1 MLMDLQT
8 IDTCRTESKWRTI
21 TRMTFDDIRDDE
33 DVLSSSWS
41 GIIELFLVVV
51 ASILHAAF
59 FHNDVVVAASTYKKR
74 GRR

>member
-1 MLMDLQT
+1 
-8 IDTCRTESKWRTI
+8 
-21 TRMTFDDIRDDE
+21 MTFDDIRDDE

-59 FHNDVVVAASTYKKR
+59 FTMTLLLLLRHTKR
-74 GRR
+74 GGGADAGAGPGCLPSLLVL